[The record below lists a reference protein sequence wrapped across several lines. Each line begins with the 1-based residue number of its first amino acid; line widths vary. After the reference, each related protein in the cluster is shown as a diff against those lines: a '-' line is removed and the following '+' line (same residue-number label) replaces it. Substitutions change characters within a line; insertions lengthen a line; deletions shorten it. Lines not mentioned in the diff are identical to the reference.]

1 MICSIRSASVD
12 LPWSMWAM
20 MQKLRISS
28 GGVADGWRGFRAR
41 GDISGQFY
49 GPRGPTR
56 VSPGADPYPETM
68 VVQVV
73 LVHGIRTSATMWRAQ
88 VTAMQ
93 ERGNP
98 VNAVDLPGHGSRMA
112 EEFTLESALA
122 TIDEAVRDAAT
133 RGPVLLVGHS
143 MGGLL
148 CIEYV
153 GAEDPPPVAGF
164 IAASCTA
171 IPRGLALNTY
181 RLLARGFDSLPD
193 RGMWLTDRMLDRILP
208 DETRADFGAG
218 GYALDAQD
226 TALRSLSVLDLL
238 AALHRIDVPL
248 WFVNGQFDQ
257 LRVNERLFMRVAQHA
272 ELIVVPRT
280 THHVTVMRPGVF
292 NAILNLAITTIEQT
306 W

>member
-1 MICSIRSASVD
+1 
-12 LPWSMWAM
+12 
-20 MQKLRISS
+20 
-28 GGVADGWRGFRAR
+28 
-41 GDISGQFY
+41 
-49 GPRGPTR
+49 
-56 VSPGADPYPETM
+56 M

-88 VTAMQ
+88 VEHLR

-98 VNAVDLPGHGSRMA
+98 VVAVDLPGHGSRMA
-112 EEFTLESALA
+112 EEFTLDGAFA
-122 TIDEAVRDAAT
+122 TIDEAVQDAAT
-133 RGPVLLVGHS
+133 RGPVLLSGHS

-153 GAEDPPPVAGF
+153 GREGLPPVAGF
-164 IAASCTA
+164 IAASCTS
-171 IPRGLALNTY
+171 IPRGVGLATY
-181 RLLARGFDSLPD
+181 RMLARGFDSLPD

-226 TALRSLSVLDLL
+226 VALRSLSVLDLL

-248 WFVNGQFDQ
+248 WFVNGQYDQ
-257 LRVNERLFMRVAQHA
+257 LRVNEKLFTRVAQHA

-280 THHVTVMRPGVF
+280 THHVTVMRPRVF
-292 NAILNLAITTIEQT
+292 NAVLDLAITTLRQT
-306 W
+306 